1 MNLHVIQQASKMR
14 MNRNQKAARITRLL
28 LKEKIKIPPNIEEL
42 LSGKTKQKCYENQN
56 KE

>member
-28 LKEKIKIPPNIEEL
+28 LKEKIKIPLNIEEL